1 MPESNIVI
9 YATVD
14 EMTDEEL
21 YNDASSQY
29 SSSNTTIKDYTST
42 YINNSSN
49 YDSSDIRE
57 MKSLISTAEE
67 QLSALNE
74 TTAAQNRDF
83 KRYCKRNHQK

>member
-29 SSSNTTIKDYTST
+29 SSIRD
-42 YINNSSN
+42 N
-49 YDSSDIRE
+49 Y
-57 MKSLISTAEE
+57 
-67 QLSALNE
+67 
-74 TTAAQNRDF
+74 
-83 KRYCKRNHQK
+83 